1 MTLGSFWSS
10 IAIKPNW
17 VLIPPPLVS
26 CSGTMNLGIG
36 CADEGLPGFCI
47 IPPGA
52 GKPPPAPYLSGR
64 RFYLRTAK
72 GPNSRGTGSWGQ
84 GTGPAASQGYR
95 RPRRINMHQGAIPG
109 RWGNRLSQDLQA
121 SAPHAAAPP
130 RWMRGGA
137 ACSPD
142 WGWIRPVGQFSLCP
156 LAGSRDCSKGASL
169 GCPNSVLR
177 VSQLDSTQILVLA
190 GAARNRPSHSP
201 RVKAV
206 AVAGLSGRF
215 EDRGG

>member
-10 IAIKPNW
+10 IGIKPNW
-17 VLIPPPLVS
+17 VRISPSAGVLLRHNEPWHGVCRRRITGVLHHPPWGWKAAARAIFERAAFLFADSKRPQLK
-26 CSGTMNLGIG
+26 GNGELG
-36 CADEGLPGFCI
+36 PR
-47 IPPGA
+47 
-52 GKPPPAPYLSGR
+52 YR
-64 RFYLRTAK
+64 
-72 GPNSRGTGSWGQ
+72 
-84 GTGPAASQGYR
+84 ASQGYR

-177 VSQLDSTQILVLA
+177 GVPIGQHPDFGTGRS
-190 GAARNRPSHSP
+190 GKEPSKPLPSN
-201 RVKAV
+201 
-206 AVAGLSGRF
+206 
-215 EDRGG
+215 